1 MIDEVYM
8 KQMMKGA
15 LRSKM
20 MWWNALLAVLAGLE
34 LMGAHLT
41 TLFGTQVAAAVLLI
55 GGIANMALRTVT
67 VSSLSDKAP

>member
-1 MIDEVYM
+1 M
-8 KQMMKGA
+8 KQMIQGA

-55 GGIANMALRTVT
+55 GGIANMALRTMT